1 MRARTSAIVA
11 LLLSSVSLPA
21 LAADPKLDLKRV
33 MLSSGGVGYFEYEAE
48 IDGARELGL
57 DVPLNEVDDVLK
69 SLVVYDSAGGV
80 GGFDLPARDGT
91 RTAFGDVPF
100 GPEALQSPLSY
111 LNALQGVEI
120 DVKGP
125 KPLQGRI
132 MHAET
137 VSVEAGEHDL
147 HTSHTLVSVMTN
159 AGLEQFVLEEADS
172 VQVSDPALRAG
183 IGKALEELRRASSH
197 DMRHLT
203 LHTTGTGRRTIR
215 VGYVV
220 AAPLWKA
227 TYRLVLPKP
236 GEPKGRLQGWAVLEN
251 ESGVDWNGV
260 ELTLQSGNPVTFRQA
275 LYQAYYVDRPNVPV
289 EVLGRILP
297 PVDREEAEF
306 GQTLR
311 SVKMDMPSAAAPVMA
326 APPPHVPPPEINISS
341 PGRWRSA
348 GMPDLAV
355 PSETTDVT
363 DQGEATIF
371 RLPTPVVLPAAH
383 TASVPILDHP
393 VAAER
398 LDLASGNSLHPLAS
412 VRLTNE
418 SGAGLP
424 AGVLTLYA
432 PGDEANF
439 AGDARLGNLQD
450 GDKRL
455 LSFAQ
460 DLRTT
465 VERRYDTTRHVTAV
479 TASEGVLKITSME
492 RATQKIKLT
501 APLKEPKTVLLEIAK
516 TGDLAISVGAGDPS
530 VGEETPTA
538 WRIPVTL
545 KPGELRTLTVN
556 LDHAIKTDYQLTDL
570 VNGDMV
576 SVINQDGMSEAARS
590 ALKRLIGLQHVV
602 AQAQDKEKALDSQS
616 ATVNQDEQRV
626 RQNLS
631 VVAANVALHGR
642 LLQQLEADE
651 DKLAT
656 INRDSLVAG
665 DAEQKA
671 KAELQ
676 AAIASFSL

>member
-21 LAADPKLDLKRV
+21 LAADPKLELKRV

-100 GPEALQSPLSY
+100 GPEALQSPLAY

-120 DVKGP
+120 EVKGP

-306 GQTLR
+306 RQTL
-311 SVKMDMPSAAAPVMA
+311 SNVKMDMPVTMAPPSPA
-326 APPPHVPPPEINISS
+326 APPMMAHSYTRNLKTEEPT
-341 PGRWRSA
+341 
-348 GMPDLAV
+348 DLAA
-355 PSETTDVT
+355 PAETTDVA

-383 TASVPILDHP
+383 TASVPILDHA

-398 LDLASGNSLHPLAS
+398 LDLAAGTALHPLAA
-412 VRLTNE
+412 VRVTNE

-516 TGDLAISVGAGDPS
+516 AGDLAISVGAGDPP

-556 LDHAIKTDYQLTDL
+556 LDHAIRSDYQLSDL
-570 VNGDMV
+570 VSGDMV
-576 SVINQDGMSEAARS
+576 SVINQEGMSEAART
-590 ALKRLIGLQHVV
+590 ALKHLIALQHAVT
-602 AQAQDKEKALDSQS
+602 QAQDKEKALDNQS
-616 ATVNQDEQRV
+616 GTIIQDEQRV

-631 VVAANVALHGR
+631 AVSNNVPLHGR

-656 INRDSLVAG
+656 IKQESQTTW

>member
-21 LAADPKLDLKRV
+21 LAADPKLELKRV

-57 DVPLNEVDDVLK
+57 DIPLNEVDDVLK

-203 LHTTGTGRRTIR
+203 LHMTGTGHRTVR

-297 PVDREEAEF
+297 PVDREHEIVVT
-306 GQTLR
+306 GTR
-311 SVKMDMPSAAAPVMA
+311 NVKLDMPSPAPPPAAAPMMA
-326 APPPHVPPPEINISS
+326 QSYRRNLQTEEP
-341 PGRWRSA
+341 
-348 GMPDLAV
+348 MDLAA
-355 PSETTDVT
+355 PSETTDVA

-398 LDLASGNSLHPLAS
+398 LDLAASTALHPLAS
-412 VRLTNE
+412 VRVTNE

-479 TASEGVLKITSME
+479 TASEGVLKLTSME
-492 RATQKIKLT
+492 RSTQKIKLT
-501 APLKEPKTVLLEIAK
+501 APVKEPKTVLLEIAK
-516 TGDLAISVGAGDPS
+516 MGDLAISVGAGDPP

-545 KPGELRTLTVN
+545 KPGEVRSMTVN
-556 LDHAIKTDYQLTDL
+556 LDHAIRTDYQLSEL
-570 VNGDMV
+570 VVGDMV
-576 SVINQDGMSEAARS
+576 SVINLEGMSEAARA
-590 ALKRLIGLQHVV
+590 ALKHLIALQHAVT
-602 AQAQDKEKALDSQS
+602 QTQDKEKALDTQS
-616 ATVNQDEQRV
+616 GTIIQDEQRV

-631 VVAANVALHGR
+631 AVSNNVPLHGR

-656 INRDSLVAG
+656 IKQESQTTW

-676 AAIASFSL
+676 AAITSFSL